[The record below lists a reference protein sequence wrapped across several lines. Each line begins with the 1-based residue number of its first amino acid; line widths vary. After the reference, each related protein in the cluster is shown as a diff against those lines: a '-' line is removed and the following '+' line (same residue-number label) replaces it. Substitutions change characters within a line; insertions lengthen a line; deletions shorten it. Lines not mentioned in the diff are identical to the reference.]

1 MSSCP
6 FSAITFFVKEYSVA
20 ACAGR
25 GGEDVHIKVPLGTI
39 VTERMDADY
48 SFEDRDLDYLGPVAV
63 VKEPLQIDDEHTMVL
78 VARGGLNGQ
87 GNQATMRSSKGGTR
101 QKIRSMPATY
111 IPGQAGE
118 ARSLTLELKII
129 ADVGLVGFP
138 NVRLL
143 PP

>member
-1 MSSCP
+1 MTDRSSP
-6 FSAITFFVKEYSVA
+6 DDDLADWDEDDDELGLTDGLA
-20 ACAGR
+20 AAAVGA
-25 GGEDVHIKVPLGTI
+25 KQ
-39 VTERMDADY
+39 
-48 SFEDRDLDYLGPVAV
+48 PV
-63 VKEPLQIDDEHTMVL
+63 QIDDEHTMVL

-87 GNQATMRSSKGGTR
+87 GNQATMRSSKGGSR

-111 IPGQAGE
+111 IPGQTGE

-143 PP
+143 SIYAVM